1 VVSRGDF
8 QSRENTNETVREIM
22 RVDRNVVEDI
32 RKKQLIW
39 YGHVKRM
46 EEERLPKWLL
56 EWHAKGRRRR
66 ARPRTTWKQDIVK
79 AMTSTGRRLDEQR
92 TVENFGNRK
101 VLKDATNRIMM
112 ISYKFHNR
120 RLDGFFVILLDDY
133 IQS

>member
-1 VVSRGDF
+1 
-8 QSRENTNETVREIM
+8 
-22 RVDRNVVEDI
+22 
-32 RKKQLIW
+32 
-39 YGHVKRM
+39 
-46 EEERLPKWLL
+46 
-56 EWHAKGRRRR
+56 
-66 ARPRTTWKQDIVK
+66 VK

-112 ISYKFHNR
+112 ISYKFHNH